1 MMKALRILGYKCEC
15 NVKSGSQKGWMDVEW
30 ICLSQDI
37 VIHRCL
43 WI

>member
-1 MMKALRILGYKCEC
+1 MKALRILGCKCEC

-30 ICLSQDI
+30 NCLSPSI
-37 VIHRCL
+37 VIRRRL